1 MEPRIKYVSQDII
14 CSKWATLDED
24 TQAKVETILHS
35 AELPV
40 LARHTSE
47 KKKVEAQR
55 ALGSLTRT

>member
-47 KKKVEAQR
+47 KKVEAQR